1 MICPNCKC
9 EYIRGITQCADCGV
23 TLVDKLEPDK
33 MSGEVS
39 IVSVWQGNDPA
50 ECERVKAALEN
61 AGIEFLDLDNKGFNP
76 FAPSGAKVEIW
87 VPIADREAAR
97 KIILDE
103 DVRVDA
109 RELTPEEIESLALP
123 ESDPPDGGDAQA
135 GLPEDLP
142 EYWYEDGAVVEVWN
156 GESEEFADTLIICL
170 REIGIPSQKIGESS
184 PWSLVVPQKAE
195 SRAREVV
202 REVVEARPPE

>member
-23 TLVDKLEPDK
+23 PLVDKLEPDK
-33 MSGEVS
+33 ASREAS

-50 ECERVKAALEN
+50 KCERVKAALEN
-61 AGIEFLDLDNKGFNP
+61 AGIKFLNLATKGFDP
-76 FAPSGAKVEIW
+76 FSPSNAKVEIW

-97 KIILDE
+97 KIILDM
-103 DVRVDA
+103 DGRIDA

-123 ESDPPDGGDAQA
+123 ESDSPDGGDAQA

-142 EYWYEDGAVVEVWN
+142 EYWYEDGAVAEVWN
-156 GESEEFADTLIICL
+156 GESEEFADTLITCL
-170 REIGIPSQKIGESS
+170 REIGIPSHKIGESS
-184 PWSLVVPQKAE
+184 PWSLVVPQKVE